1 MAEGR
6 HVIGA
11 TSKLLTPDY
20 QALDGIA
27 RHRVPTAVICK
38 GNTEIYSCFLALL
51 VYLHFYA
58 LQLLVFLIV
67 DYTILVRIPQSPPDL
82 PAKHSSCKS
91 SPVYRFFFFS
101 FFFWPPD
108 NYLDNTESKVVIAI
122 LSQFLAYHA

>member
-27 RHRVPTAVICK
+27 RHRVPTAVVCK
-38 GNTEIYSCFLALL
+38 GNTEICSCFLALL

-91 SPVYRFFFFS
+91 SPVYRFFFF
-101 FFFWPPD
+101 FFWPPD

>member
-27 RHRVPTAVICK
+27 RHRVPTAVVCK
-38 GNTEIYSCFLALL
+38 GNTEICSCFLALL

-91 SPVYRFFFFS
+91 SPVYRFFFFL